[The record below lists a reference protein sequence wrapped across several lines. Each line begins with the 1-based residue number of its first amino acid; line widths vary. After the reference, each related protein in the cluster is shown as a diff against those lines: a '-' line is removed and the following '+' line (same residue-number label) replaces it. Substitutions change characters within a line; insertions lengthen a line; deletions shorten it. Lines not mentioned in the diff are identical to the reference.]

1 MSARW
6 PNDDDPT
13 ESPRAFYSSQT
24 RFSSGVRARTLASR
38 RASVATNALEIVIRR
53 LRALGPSGEID
64 KLRTRAEAYLG
75 EVQSWSAASPPAEDV
90 DKAMRWLLD
99 VHVVVAKLERQTSG
113 DE

>member
-6 PNDDDPT
+6 PNDDDHT
-13 ESPRAFYSSQT
+13 EAPHAFYSSQT
-24 RFSSGVRARTLASR
+24 RFSSGVRTLASR

-64 KLRTRAEAYLG
+64 KLRARAEAYLG

>member
-1 MSARW
+1 MSARS
-6 PNDDDPT
+6 PSDDDPS
-13 ESPRAFYSSQT
+13 EGPHPFYSSKT

-38 RASVATNALEIVIRR
+38 RASVVTNALEIVIRR
-53 LRALGPSGEID
+53 IRALGPSGEID
-64 KLRTRAEAYLG
+64 TLSARAEAYLR
-75 EVQSWSAASPPAEDV
+75 EVHSWNAASPPADDV